1 MAAIVFDN
9 FSYAYDGATK
19 VLDGIGL
26 TVAHGSFTVVAGPS
40 GAGKTTLC
48 LAACGVVPHYFGG
61 SMAGAVEVA
70 GVNTAASSMGELAA
84 HVGTVLEDYESQLVT
99 MTVTEEVAFAL
110 ENRGLEHNKI
120 ARRIG
125 EVLAQ
130 VGLGGFEDREVGSLS
145 GGQKQ
150 RLAIASV
157 LAARPGIL
165 VLDEAASALDPE
177 GAEDLYALL
186 DGLNREYGLTV
197 LVVEHDLARVL
208 AYADQ
213 MVVLAGG
220 RVACQGSPEEVL
232 PAMWRQDGLAAM
244 VPPLWRIKLGLED
257 RLGTEFAAWR
267 DEDEAAADLGGF
279 IGASRREGTK
289 SA

>member
-9 FSYAYDGATK
+9 FSYAYDGAVK
-19 VLDGIGL
+19 ALDGVGL
-26 TVAHGSFTVVAGPS
+26 TVARGSFTVVAGPS

-61 SMAGAVEVA
+61 SMAGGVRVA
-70 GVNTAASSMGELAA
+70 GVATAGSSMGELAA

-99 MTVTEEVAFAL
+99 MTVAEEVAFAL
-110 ENRGLEHNKI
+110 ENRGVEHDRI
-120 ARRIG
+120 SRRIG

-130 VGLGGFEDREVGSLS
+130 VGLAGLEDREVGSLS

-157 LAARPGIL
+157 LATRPEIL
-165 VLDEAASALDPE
+165 VLDEPASALDPE
-177 GAEDLYALL
+177 GAEELYALL
-186 DGLNREYGLTV
+186 AGLNSEYGMTL

-208 AYADQ
+208 AYADNL
-213 MVVLAGG
+213 VVLAGG
-220 RVACQGSPEEVL
+220 RVACQGRPEEVL
-232 PAMWRQDGLAAM
+232 PALARRGELAAM
-244 VPPLWRIKLGLED
+244 VPPLWQLKFGLEE
-257 RLGTEFAAWR
+257 RLEAGFAPWR
-267 DEDEAAADLGGF
+267 HEGEAVEELGAF
-279 IGASRREGTK
+279 IGARRREDTK

>member
-9 FSYAYDGATK
+9 FSYAYDGAAK
-19 VLDGIGL
+19 ALDSIGL
-26 TVAHGSFTVVAGPS
+26 TVARGSFTGVAGPS

-48 LAACGVVPHYFGG
+48 LAVCGAVPHFFGG
-61 SMAGAVEVA
+61 SMAGAVTVA
-70 GVNTAASSMGELAA
+70 GGNTAGSSMGELAA

-99 MTVTEEVAFAL
+99 MTVAEEVAFAL
-110 ENRGLEHNKI
+110 ENRGVEHGKI

-130 VGLGGFEDREVGSLS
+130 VGLAGLEDREVATLS

-157 LAARPGIL
+157 LAARPGII
-165 VLDEAASALDPE
+165 VLDEPASALDPE
-177 GAEDLYALL
+177 GAEELYALL
-186 DGLNREYGLTV
+186 SDLNRKYGMTV

-208 AYADQ
+208 AHADQ
-213 MVVLAGG
+213 VVVLAGG
-220 RVACQGSPEEVL
+220 RVACEGRPEEVL
-232 PAMWRQDGLAAM
+232 PAMWRQEGLAAM
-244 VPPLWRIKLGLED
+244 VPSLWRIKLGLEE
-257 RLGTEFAAWR
+257 RLEAEFAAWR
-267 DEDEAAADLGGF
+267 HENEAVAELGGY
-279 IGASRREGTK
+279 IGARRREGTK

>member
-19 VLDGIGL
+19 ALDGIEL
-26 TVAHGSFTVVAGPS
+26 TVARGSFTVVAGPS

-48 LAACGVVPHYFGG
+48 LAACGGVPHYFGG
-61 SMAGAVEVA
+61 SMAGSVQVA
-70 GVNTAASSMGELAA
+70 GVNTAACSMGELAA

-99 MTVTEEVAFAL
+99 MTVAEEVAFAL
-110 ENRGLEHNKI
+110 ENRGIEHGKI
-120 ARRIG
+120 ARRIA
-125 EVLAQ
+125 EVLAK
-130 VGLGGFEDREVGSLS
+130 VGLPGFEDREVGTLS

-165 VLDEAASALDPE
+165 VLDEPASALDPE

-186 DGLNREYGLTV
+186 AGLNREYGLAV

-213 MVVLAGG
+213 LVVLAGG
-220 RVACQGSPEEVL
+220 RVACQGRPGEVL
-232 PAMWRQDGLAAM
+232 PAIWRQTELAAM
-244 VPPLWRIKLGLED
+244 VPPLWQIKLGLEE
-257 RLGTEFAAWR
+257 RLGTDFAAWR
-267 DEDEAAADLGGF
+267 HEDEAAAELGGF
-279 IGASRREGTK
+279 IGARRREGTK